1 MSASVFCPPG
11 RGDVERRW
19 SVGAAVAG
27 KSAEREARRLLCI
40 ATAAAISASIALL
53 RSSSCSV
60 STGRLVSVESL
71 GCTKCLGTSL
81 PSEMI

>member
-11 RGDVERRW
+11 RDVERRW

-71 GCTKCLGTSL
+71 GYTKSPGTSL